1 MANTSASGGYLTPAG
16 TPTPADEALE
26 DILQP
31 MVVGITGLPGKMVR
45 PRWQP
50 GNPKQPEPTVNWCA
64 IGVMHT
70 KQDANPAI
78 EHDGTGD
85 GADQYQRHQDVILLA
100 TFYGPNA
107 QAYGQ
112 LLSDGMY
119 VPQNG
124 EALRALNMAFVEA
137 GDLIAAPDLINQ
149 QWVRRYDLRIRLR
162 RKIER
167 TYPVFNILS
176 ADTPVITG

>member
-1 MANTSASGGYLTPAG
+1 MANTSATGGYLTPAG
-16 TPTPADEALE
+16 TPTPSDEALE

-31 MVVGITGLPGKMVR
+31 VVAGVTGLLGKYVR

-50 GNPKQPEPTVNWCA
+50 GNPKQPEPNVDWCA
-64 IGVMHT
+64 IGVMQT
-70 KQDANPAI
+70 KPDANPAI
-78 EHDGTGD
+78 VHDSTGD
-85 GADQYQRHQDVILLA
+85 GSDQYQRHQDVILLA

-107 QAYGQ
+107 QGNGQ

-119 VPQNG
+119 VPQNS
-124 EALRALNMAFVEA
+124 EALNALNMAFVEA
-137 GDLIAAPDLINQ
+137 GDLIAAPELINQ

-167 TYPVFNILS
+167 TYPVLNILS
-176 ADTPVITG
+176 AETPVITG

>member
-16 TPTPADEALE
+16 APTPADEALE

-50 GNPKQPEPTVNWCA
+50 GNPKQPEPNVNWCA

-78 EHDGTGD
+78 EHDGTGN

-119 VPQNG
+119 IPQNG

-167 TYPVFNILS
+167 TYPVLNILS

>member
-1 MANTSASGGYLTPAG
+1 MANTSATGGYLAPAG

-31 MVVGITGLPGKMVR
+31 MVAGITGLAGKYVR

-50 GNPKQPEPTVNWCA
+50 GTPKQPEPTVNWCA
-64 IGVMHT
+64 IGVMQT
-70 KQDANPAI
+70 RPDANPAI

-85 GADQYQRHQDVILLA
+85 GEDHYQRHQDVILLA

-107 QAYGQ
+107 QGYAQ
-112 LLSDGMY
+112 ILADGMY
-119 VPQNG
+119 VPQNS
-124 EALRALNMAFVEA
+124 EALRAQNMAFVEA
-137 GDLIAAPDLINQ
+137 GELIAAPELINQ

-167 TYPVFNILS
+167 TYPVLNILS

>member
-45 PRWQP
+45 PRWQS
-50 GNPKQPEPTVNWCA
+50 GNPKQPEPNVDWCA
-64 IGVMHT
+64 FGVMHT

-85 GADQYQRHQDVILLA
+85 GADQYQRHQDVTLLA

-119 VPQNG
+119 VPQNS
-124 EALRALNMAFVEA
+124 EALKALNMVFVEA
-137 GDLIAAPDLINQ
+137 GDLIAAPDLLNQ

-162 RKIER
+162 RKIEC
-167 TYPVFNILS
+167 TYPVLNILS

>member
-16 TPTPADEALE
+16 TPMPADESLE
-26 DILQP
+26 NILQP
-31 MVVGITGLPGKMVR
+31 MVAGITGLHSDFVR

-50 GNPKQPEPTVNWCA
+50 GNPKQPEPAVDWCA
-64 IGVMHT
+64 IGVMST

-85 GADQYQRHQDVILLA
+85 GSDQYQRHQDVILLA

-112 LLSDGMY
+112 QLSDGMF
-119 VPQNG
+119 VPQNS

-167 TYPVFNILS
+167 TYPVLNILS

>member
-1 MANTSASGGYLTPAG
+1 MANTSATGGHLAPTG

-26 DILQP
+26 NILQP
-31 MVVGITGLPGKMVR
+31 LVAGITGLHSDFVR

-50 GNPKQPEPTVNWCA
+50 GNPKQPEPNVNWCA

-85 GADQYQRHQDVILLA
+85 GADQYQRHQDVTLLA

-124 EALRALNMAFVEA
+124 EALKALGMAFVEA
-137 GDLIAAPDLINQ
+137 GDLIAAPDLLNQ

-167 TYPVFNILS
+167 TYPVLNILS

>member
-31 MVVGITGLPGKMVR
+31 MVVGITGLSGKMVR

-50 GNPKQPEPTVNWCA
+50 GSPKQPEPNTNWCA

-124 EALRALNMAFVEA
+124 EVLRTLNMAFVEA
-137 GDLIAAPDLINQ
+137 GELIAAPDLINQ

-167 TYPVFNILS
+167 TYPVLNILS

>member
-50 GNPKQPEPTVNWCA
+50 GNPKQPEPNVDWCA

-124 EALRALNMAFVEA
+124 EALRALNMAFVDA

-167 TYPVFNILS
+167 TYPVLNILS
-176 ADTPVITG
+176 AETPVSTG

>member
-16 TPTPADEALE
+16 APTPADGALE

-45 PRWQP
+45 PRWQS
-50 GNPKQPEPTVNWCA
+50 GNPKQPEPNVDWCA
-64 IGVMHT
+64 FGVMHT
-70 KQDANPAI
+70 KQDTNPAI

-85 GADQYQRHQDVILLA
+85 GADQYQRHQDVTLLA

-119 VPQNG
+119 VPQNS
-124 EALRALNMAFVEA
+124 EALKALNMVFVEA
-137 GDLIAAPDLINQ
+137 GDLIAAPDLLNQ

-167 TYPVFNILS
+167 TYPVLNILS

>member
-1 MANTSASGGYLTPAG
+1 MANTSATGGYLAPEG
-16 TPTPADEALE
+16 TPTPADQALE
-26 DILQP
+26 DILQA
-31 MVVGITGLPGKMVR
+31 MVSGITGLPGMYVQ

-50 GNPKQPEPTVNWCA
+50 GNPIQPEPTLDWCA
-64 IGVMHT
+64 IGVMQT
-70 KQDANPAI
+70 KPDTNPAI

-85 GADQYQRHQDVILLA
+85 GEDLYQRHQDVILLA

-107 QAYGQ
+107 QGFAQILADG
-112 LLSDGMY
+112 LS

-124 EALRALNMAFVEA
+124 EAMRAQNMAFVET
-137 GDLIAAPDLINQ
+137 GEIIPAPELINQ

-167 TYPVFNILS
+167 TYPVLNILS
-176 ADTPVITG
+176 ADTPVTTG

>member
-1 MANTSASGGYLTPAG
+1 MANTSATGGYLAPEG

-31 MVVGITGLPGKMVR
+31 MVAGITGLPGKFVR

-50 GNPKQPEPTVNWCA
+50 GTPKQPEPDVDWCA
-64 IGVMHT
+64 IGVMQT

-78 EHDGTGD
+78 EHDGSGD
-85 GADQYQRHQDVILLA
+85 GEDKYQRHQDLILLA
-100 TFYGPNA
+100 TFYGPSA
-107 QAYGQ
+107 QGYGQ
-112 LLSDGMY
+112 RLSDGISI
-119 VPQNG
+119 PQNR
-124 EALRALNMAFVEA
+124 EALKALNMDFVEA
-137 GDLIAAPDLINQ
+137 GELIAATDLVNQ

-167 TYPVFNILS
+167 TYPVLNILS

>member
-16 TPTPADEALE
+16 IPTPADEALE

-50 GNPKQPEPTVNWCA
+50 GNPKQPEPNTNWCA

-137 GDLIAAPDLINQ
+137 GELIAAPDLINQ

-167 TYPVFNILS
+167 TYPVLNILS

>member
-50 GNPKQPEPTVNWCA
+50 GNPKQPEPDVNWCA

-78 EHDGTGD
+78 EHDGAGD

-124 EALRALNMAFVEA
+124 EALRALNMAFVEV

-167 TYPVFNILS
+167 TYPVLNILS

>member
-1 MANTSASGGYLTPAG
+1 MANTSATGGYLSPAG
-16 TPTPADEALE
+16 TPTPADQALE

-31 MVVGITGLPGKMVR
+31 MLVGITGLHGAMVR

-50 GNPKQPEPTVNWCA
+50 SPPKQPEPSVDWCA
-64 IGVMHT
+64 FGVMAT
-70 KQDANPAI
+70 RPDANPAI
-78 EHDGTGD
+78 EHDGSDD
-85 GADQYQRHQDVILLA
+85 GEDRYQRHQEVTLLA

-112 LLSDGMY
+112 ILSDGLY

-124 EALRALNMAFVEA
+124 EALHAQNMAFVEA
-137 GDLIAAPDLINQ
+137 GDLVAAPELINQ

-167 TYPVFNILS
+167 TYPVLNILS
-176 ADTPVITG
+176 AETPITPG

>member
-16 TPTPADEALE
+16 APTPADEALE

-50 GNPKQPEPTVNWCA
+50 GNPKQPEPNVNWCA

-78 EHDGTGD
+78 EHDAPGT
-85 GADQYQRHQDVILLA
+85 
-100 TFYGPNA
+100 
-107 QAYGQ
+107 
-112 LLSDGMY
+112 
-119 VPQNG
+119 
-124 EALRALNMAFVEA
+124 
-137 GDLIAAPDLINQ
+137 APTSTSA
-149 QWVRRYDLRIRLR
+149 IR
-162 RKIER
+162 
-167 TYPVFNILS
+167 T
-176 ADTPVITG
+176 

>member
-16 TPTPADEALE
+16 TPTPADDALE

-31 MVVGITGLPGKMVR
+31 MVAGITGLPGKMVR

-50 GNPKQPEPTVNWCA
+50 GNPKQPEPSVDWCA

-78 EHDGTGD
+78 EHDSAGD

-119 VPQNG
+119 VPQNS
-124 EALRALNMAFVEA
+124 EALRAQNLAFVEA
-137 GDLIAAPDLINQ
+137 GDLIAAPDLLNQ

-167 TYPVFNILS
+167 TYPVLNILS
-176 ADTPVITG
+176 ADTTVITG

>member
-1 MANTSASGGYLTPAG
+1 MANTSGTGGYLSPEG
-16 TPTPADEALE
+16 TPTPADETLE
-26 DILQP
+26 DILQS
-31 MVVGITGLPGKMVR
+31 MVAGITGLPGKYVR

-70 KQDANPAI
+70 RSDANPAI

-85 GADQYQRHQDVILLA
+85 GEDQYQRHQEVILLT

-107 QAYGQ
+107 QGYAQ
-112 LLSDGMY
+112 ILADGIY
-119 VPQNG
+119 VPQNS
-124 EALRALNMAFVEA
+124 EAMRAKNMAFVEV
-137 GDLIAAPDLINQ
+137 GEIIAAPELINQ

-167 TYPVFNILS
+167 TYPVLNILS
-176 ADTPVITG
+176 ADTPVSTG